1 MTKKE
6 LILGIIGW
14 GIASIVGVIILIVAF
29 VAVFGH
35 WIK

>member
-14 GIASIVGVIILIVAF
+14 GIFSVVGVILLIVAF
-29 VAVFGH
+29 VAIFGR